1 MKDMS
6 RLLTFVEPVHM
17 DRRAFM
23 FENPEYHVKH
33 DPKNQNLP
41 GTEFYVR
48 SLEVLFDEARDFQ
61 LNRGKLF
68 IRPVI
73 EHKVLTTHKLK
84 ARFDALQKA
93 YEAVSS
99 CRCYENETFF
109 CEVEE

>member
-1 MKDMS
+1 M
-6 RLLTFVEPVHM
+6 RL
-17 DRRAFM
+17 
-23 FENPEYHVKH
+23 
-33 DPKNQNLP
+33 
-41 GTEFYVR
+41 
-48 SLEVLFDEARDFQ
+48 LEVLFDEARDIQ
-61 LNRGKLF
+61 LDRGKSF

-73 EHKVLTTHKLK
+73 EYKVLTTHKLK